1 MEKDFTPLGR
11 IKNPMPKVQ
20 RGEFRFSMYSF
31 FSMLGIFMLF
41 SGVQWLVIGTIQQE
55 MILRGSIAL
64 GAAALLYLLLPRW
77 SALIPVI
84 IISQIIAFV
93 PLPENMATLFS
104 ADSAEGMSPGDM
116 IGLGGLILA
125 VLSGPSVQL
134 IFQWE
139 KAVVLRLGKFHKVR
153 DPGIFLLL
161 PVIDRCTAFVDT
173 RIRVTDFS
181 VEKILTS
188 DTVPV
193 HVDALAFWMI
203 WDPGRAILEVEDYIS
218 AVTLSA
224 QAALRDSLG
233 KYSLTTLLSE
243 RDTLYRE
250 IQTILDAK
258 TNPWGIT
265 ILSVE
270 FTDIILPDNLQD
282 VMSKKAQAEREKDAR
297 LYLARAEYDI
307 AVEMSRASEKYKG
320 NQDALN
326 LRAMNMVYD
335 SMKTRGSMVMLPS
348 GALERMNM
356 GSTLGLT
363 GYAKSNIKSEN
374 RPDSDDNFDSEDSGE
389 SEERISPN
397 SDGETAKNQSDSENQ
412 TDRDTPEE
420 RNPGR
425 KS

>member
-1 MEKDFTPLGR
+1 MEKHFNALNR
-11 IKNPMPKVQ
+11 IKNPMPRVQ
-20 RGEFRFSMYSF
+20 KGDFRFSIYSF
-31 FSMLGIFMLF
+31 FSMLGIFAVFAGM
-41 SGVQWLVIGTIQQE
+41 QWLIAGGVNLEII
-55 MILRGSIAL
+55 IRGSIAL
-64 GAAALLYLLLPRW
+64 AAAALVYLLLPRW
-77 SALIPVI
+77 SALILVI
-84 IISQIIAFV
+84 IISQGIALV
-93 PLPENMATLFS
+93 PLPREVLS
-104 ADSAEGMSPGDM
+104 ALPSGAGASPGPWDG
-116 IGLGGLILA
+116 IALAGLVLA

-139 KAVVLRLGKFHKVR
+139 KAVVLRLGKFHRVR
-153 DPGIFLLL
+153 DPGIFLLV
-161 PVIDRCTAFVDT
+161 PVMDRCTAFVDT

-224 QAALRDSLG
+224 QAALRDSIG

-270 FTDIILPDNLQD
+270 FTDIILPDDLQD
-282 VMSKKAQAEREKDAR
+282 VMSKKAQAEREKEAR
-297 LYLARAEYDI
+297 LYLAQAEYDI
-307 AVEMSRASEKYKG
+307 AVEMSRASRQYNGDSE
-320 NQDALN
+320 ALN

-348 GALERMNM
+348 GVLERMNM
-356 GSTLGLT
+356 GTTLGVSAFAESAMKD
-363 GYAKSNIKSEN
+363 G
-374 RPDSDDNFDSEDSGE
+374 DSPAEHED
-389 SEERISPN
+389 PV
-397 SDGETAKNQSDSENQ
+397 TAEPQSDTNNQ
-412 TDRDTPEE
+412 NKRDTPQE
-420 RNPGR
+420 RDPGR